1 MLWMLLLL
9 ALGLSALWFG
19 ADSAERTEV
28 SEEELLAQYGVAWQ
42 HNDPFAYLQASEL
55 AAARLSA
62 RAHTVP
68 PARNMAHFI
77 GNANS
82 RSQE

>member
-28 SEEELLAQYGVAWQ
+28 SEEELLAHTALHGSTTTRSRTSRLPSWRQRGSLRA
-42 HNDPFAYLQASEL
+42 LISCRRRG
-55 AAARLSA
+55 ARSFD
-62 RAHTVP
+62 REP
-68 PARNMAHFI
+68 
-77 GNANS
+77 NS